1 MMEEQRKKNKK
12 NFPMPNPANQDGEFG
27 IRKDANPAHLQDTM
41 ERYAGDSVDAH
52 KELEEANE
60 YVANKE
66 IEQVRNNS

>member
-1 MMEEQRKKNKK
+1 MKSKRKKT
-12 NFPMPNPANQDGEFG
+12 FHMPNQANQDGELG
-27 IRKDANPAHLQDTM
+27 IRKDVDPAHLEDSS

>member
-1 MMEEQRKKNKK
+1 MKEKRKE
-12 NFPMPNPANQDGEFG
+12 NFQMPNPANQDGEIG
-27 IRKDANPAHLQDTM
+27 IRKDIDPAHLEDTV

>member
-1 MMEEQRKKNKK
+1 MKNKQK
-12 NFPMPNPANQDGEFG
+12 KSFHMPSPANQDGEMG
-27 IRKDANPAHLQDTM
+27 IRKDVDPAHLEDSR

-66 IEQVRNNS
+66 IGQVRNNS